1 MVLFDTGAQKS
12 TVKAQH
18 SHLGKVRKTLRP
30 TTFSTPHSKFQ
41 TNLISEMQFNMPEFS
56 ESKQVQWK
64 FHVLPEKTSLPY
76 DMIIGRDLMRKL
88 KMDVLYSNEAIV
100 WDGLRLPMQEVKNNF
115 MDFNA
120 IIEDTTESD
129 SVKEQMNR
137 MNRILDANYE
147 KPDLKA
153 EVAKMTHL
161 TDFQQTL
168 LKALLRKHEAL
179 FDGKLAR

>member
-1 MVLFDTGAQKS
+1 
-12 TVKAQH
+12 
-18 SHLGKVRKTLRP
+18 
-30 TTFSTPHSKFQ
+30 
-41 TNLISEMQFNMPEFS
+41 LIPISLALLEMQFNMPEFS
-56 ESKQVQWK
+56 ESKQVQWN

-88 KMDVLYSNEAIV
+88 KMDVLYSSEAIV

-147 KPDLKA
+147 KPDLKT

-161 TDFQQTL
+161 RETFYKDACKNRIWFGRL
-168 LKALLRKHEAL
+168 SILRNRCGPLIYWESWY
-179 FDGKLAR
+179 KL

>member
-1 MVLFDTGAQKS
+1 
-12 TVKAQH
+12 
-18 SHLGKVRKTLRP
+18 
-30 TTFSTPHSKFQ
+30 
-41 TNLISEMQFNMPEFS
+41 
-56 ESKQVQWK
+56 
-64 FHVLPEKTSLPY
+64 
-76 DMIIGRDLMRKL
+76 MIIGRDLMRKL
-88 KMDVLYSNEAIV
+88 KMDVLYSSEAIV

-168 LKALLRKHEAL
+168 LKALLGKHEAL
-179 FDGKLAR
+179 FDGKLGEWKGDPVDIELKPDAKPYHTKAYPIAHIHEATFKKDLDRLESIGVLKKINHSKWAAPAFIVPKKDGRVRFVSDFR